1 MMRAWG
7 VGDGH
12 GAGELHGEVN
22 QNAMMGW
29 ILYESHVVSDLL
41 SVETLT
47 SSVNLRK
54 FQNWIESEQER
65 KTDW

>member
-29 ILYESHVVSDLL
+29 ILYKSHGV
-41 SVETLT
+41 
-47 SSVNLRK
+47 
-54 FQNWIESEQER
+54 
-65 KTDW
+65 